1 MPVIKSVWLSAVCP
15 VRSWDIIV
23 LLPVSKFFLQIQTGF
38 YYRWRSVY
46 VIGQSKCDVG
56 IPSSHVT
63 FLHLLPI
70 HSQLPS
76 TACIRMSI
84 HFWVKVLQK
93 QTTKGINI
101 HSKGT
106 VILLKNIRV
115 PHPKNQGP
123 SSFWLCLGRLVLWL
137 HLGFLSL

>member
-1 MPVIKSVWLSAVCP
+1 MQCVQCGVEILLSFQFP
-15 VRSWDIIV
+15 SF
-23 LLPVSKFFLQIQTGF
+23 SFKFRQVFTIGDDQWHGDK
-38 YYRWRSVY
+38 VY
-46 VIGQSKCDVG
+46 VIGQSKRDVG

-84 HFWVKVLQK
+84 HFWVQVLQK
-93 QTTKGINI
+93 QTTKGVNI
-101 HSKGT
+101 HSKGI

-115 PHPKNQGP
+115 PHPKNQGL
-123 SSFWLCLGRLVLWL
+123 SSFWLCLGLLILWL